1 MAEDKELDP
10 TESDPA
16 SGDPADV
23 DPTDDAATAE
33 TAADDVTAEDEAEL
47 ANDDTDAELVDD
59 AESVEEAEPVEDESS
74 DDKELVTA
82 GAATKSSGKA
92 KSGSAKGSSDK
103 AGKSGGKGRPTP
115 KQKTAVDTHTRT
127 GPVTFVKESAAE
139 LRKVVYPT
147 GEQLRTFF
155 IVVLVFVLFIIGFSS
170 LLDFAFGWLVL
181 RIFG

>member
-10 TESDPA
+10 TESDPV
-16 SGDPADV
+16 SGDPVDV
-23 DPTDDAATAE
+23 DPTDDAATEE
-33 TAADDVTAEDEAEL
+33 TAADDVTAEDEAAL
-47 ANDDTDAELVDD
+47 VNDDADDELVDE
-59 AESVEEAEPVEDESS
+59 AESVEDESS
-74 DDKELVTA
+74 DHKELVTA

-115 KQKTAVDTHTRT
+115 KQKTAVDTPTRT